1 MNGTMWLIAL
11 ALATGQADAGEKPP
25 AKREMGPADV
35 RVLPATVPT
44 LIDHYGPAARQIGEL
59 RVPAGKG
66 PFPVAVVIHG
76 GCWTNGFETLR
87 GTAPIASA
95 LAARGIATW
104 NVEYRQVGDPGGGWP
119 GSFQDWGA
127 ATDHLRTLAA
137 RYPLDLT
144 RTIVVGHSAGAH
156 AALWV
161 ASRGRLPRTSA
172 IRGADPLPVH
182 SAVAID
188 GPGDLAPFVGV
199 DAAVCGKPVI
209 VPLMGGT
216 PAAVPDRYRE
226 GAPARQLPL
235 GLPQTLVASVV
246 LTPPLA
252 QAYRRAAVAGG
263 DRVTVVTTPGS
274 DHFNVIAPGTPQW
287 RDVEAAIVA
296 AVPAR

>member
-1 MNGTMWLIAL
+1 MNGSMWLIAL
-11 ALATGQADAGEKPP
+11 ALAAGQADAVEQSPTT
-25 AKREMGPADV
+25 REMRPADV
-35 RVLPATVPT
+35 RALPATTPT
-44 LIDHYGPAARQIGEL
+44 LVEHYGPAAQRIGEL
-59 RVPAGKG
+59 RMPAGRG
-66 PFPVAVVIHG
+66 PFPIAVVIHG
-76 GCWTNGFETLR
+76 GCWTTGFETLR
-87 GTAPIASA
+87 GTAPIAAA

-119 GSFQDWGA
+119 GSFRDWAA
-127 ATDHLRTLAA
+127 ATDHLRALAA
-137 RYPLDLT
+137 RYPLDLK

-161 ASRGRLPRTSA
+161 ASRGRLPRASV
-172 IRGADPLPVH
+172 IRGADPLPVRG
-182 SAVAID
+182 AVAID
-188 GPGDLAPFVGV
+188 GPGDLAPFVGL

-226 GAPARQLPL
+226 GTPARQLPL

-246 LTPPLA
+246 LTPPMA
-252 QAYRRAAVAGG
+252 EAYRRAAVAGG

-274 DHFNVIAPGTPQW
+274 DHFNVIAPGMPQW
-287 RDVEAAIVA
+287 RDIEAAIIA